1 MDDYSVTS
9 LNESKNEWT
18 QRLLNILTP
27 CIITEING
35 IFKESYN
42 DCVNND
48 EEDKYLMTFQI
59 CLSSIPKWNKT
70 MVEEVSKKISQKC
83 KYLEELITC
92 VHIIQLKSLTC
103 VRVSNTQKK
112 VDIDIPCVGDFI
124 HKVFTNVA
132 RKLYTNIYLFEMN
145 ISPLQIQKHN
155 RELEIIIKEC
165 ILNTIRETMPIE
177 HILKSYIINKET
189 IIVDDEVV
197 LEKPNENEKK
207 DDDKDDEIQK
217 QVLKDDFKKQ
227 DINEVV
233 NNDANDNKT
242 QLNDNVIINE
252 INKVTN
258 ELKKEIVNDEKI
270 ELPPVVTMNIETET
284 NSSIP
289 NTVSF
294 SNNNDVKNYNI
305 DDDENVDD
313 VDVDNIVINE
323 NENIKLNIN
332 DEITFDNIPDDMIV

>member
-1 MDDYSVTS
+1 
-9 LNESKNEWT
+9 
-18 QRLLNILTP
+18 
-27 CIITEING
+27 
-35 IFKESYN
+35 
-42 DCVNND
+42 
-48 EEDKYLMTFQI
+48 
-59 CLSSIPKWNKT
+59 
-70 MVEEVSKKISQKC
+70 
-83 KYLEELITC
+83 
-92 VHIIQLKSLTC
+92 
-103 VRVSNTQKK
+103 
-112 VDIDIPCVGDFI
+112 
-124 HKVFTNVA
+124 
-132 RKLYTNIYLFEMN
+132 MN

-207 DDDKDDEIQK
+207 DDKDD
-217 QVLKDDFKKQ
+217 KDDFKKQ

-233 NNDANDNKT
+233 NNEASDNKT

-258 ELKKEIVNDEKI
+258 ELKNEIVNDEKI
-270 ELPPVVTMNIETET
+270 ELPPVLTMNIETET
-284 NSSIP
+284 NNSKP

-305 DDDENVDD
+305 DDDEI
-313 VDVDNIVINE
+313 DVDNIVINE

-332 DEITFDNIPDDMIV
+332 DEITFDKIPDDMIV